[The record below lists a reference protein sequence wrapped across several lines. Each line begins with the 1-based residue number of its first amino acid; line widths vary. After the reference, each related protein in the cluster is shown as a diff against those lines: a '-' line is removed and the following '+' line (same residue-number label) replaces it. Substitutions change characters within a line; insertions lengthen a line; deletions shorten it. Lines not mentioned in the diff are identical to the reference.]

1 MKRIL
6 VVEDQELNLD
16 LLVQLLE
23 DCYEVLTA
31 TDGASGIA
39 AARRLRPDAILMDLS
54 LPVVDGWEA
63 IRQLKADA
71 QLRHIPVIALTA
83 HAMAGDEQRARACG
97 CDDYLTKPIDE
108 TVLFTVLEQYL
119 GTENNAKAALDPD
132 CRR

>member
-1 MKRIL
+1 MKRVL

-23 DCYEVLTA
+23 ERYEVVTA

-39 AARRLRPDAILMDLS
+39 LARRLRPDAILMDLS
-54 LPVVDGWEA
+54 LPVLDGWEA
-63 IRQLKADA
+63 IRQLKASA
-71 QLRHIPVIALTA
+71 QLKRIPVIVLTA

-108 TVLFTVLEQYL
+108 SLLFATLEQHL
-119 GTENNAKAALDPD
+119 GADSDAQSRHDTDS
-132 CRR
+132 RR